1 MYPVLGA
8 SLLSAAASLPLHLM
22 PFLVLTVAAEGKLP
36 LAQAGLIASAYMVG
50 QLIATITLPALK
62 FSRLSRSQAAASVA
76 VLLAAAWVSAQLSSQ
91 AVVACWL
98 VIGGACGALQF
109 LGTTTAAAASNRQAA
124 FALRLSAILFVS
136 SIAIVALRLGSGFGG
151 YGPLMSQVALI
162 FAVLTIGGLIFYK
175 EPPVAAAPQPQK
187 TQATVPRHVS
197 GLAVLFL
204 LFVGQPGFWAYA
216 VQGAQQRG
224 IVVEHIAYAI
234 AFCKGISGLVLLA
247 GALRESQQA
256 KEGLFW
262 PGLGVALG
270 VAGMALSSDLL
281 PFLLGML
288 VWELAL
294 NVLSVR
300 FQAAVAR
307 ENPTAA
313 SPWLAGAIFLG
324 AATGPALH
332 GLGIQTGTASA
343 FVTYSCLSALL
354 PFLWAQR
361 RPRKVVPAT
370 P

>member
-50 QLIATITLPALK
+50 QLIATVTLPALK
-62 FSRLSRSQAAASVA
+62 FSRLSRLQATASVA
-76 VLLAAAWVSAQLSSQ
+76 VLLVAAWVSAHLSSQ

-109 LGTTTAAAASNRQAA
+109 LGATTAAAASNKQAA
-124 FALRLSAILFVS
+124 FALRLSAVLFAS
-136 SIAIVALRLGSGFGG
+136 SIAIVALRLGRGFGD
-151 YGPLMSQVALI
+151 YGTLMFQVALI
-162 FAVLTIGGLIFYK
+162 FVALTVGGLIFYR
-175 EPPVAAAPQPQK
+175 EPAAAAPTPPQ
-187 TQATVPRHVS
+187 QAKVALPRHVS

-224 IVVEHIAYAI
+224 IVVEHVAYAI
-234 AFCKGISGLVLLA
+234 AFCKGVSGIVLLA
-247 GALRESQQA
+247 GALRKPAQA
-256 KEGLFW
+256 KDGLFW
-262 PGLGVALG
+262 PGAGVALG

-281 PFLLGML
+281 PFLVGML
-288 VWELAL
+288 IWELAL

-300 FQAAVAR
+300 FQATVTR

-313 SPWLAGAIFLG
+313 GPWLSGAIFLG
-324 AATGPALH
+324 AAAGPALH
-332 GLGIQTGTASA
+332 GLGIQKGIAFA

-361 RPRKVVPAT
+361 PNKVVPAT